1 MFNLEL
7 LKNKKYRFQT
17 LSAIFMAA
25 FLVLIGIISVLKIN
39 INKEVEVSISS
50 ANHYEFKDKIDKLLA
65 KLNLLLEDSRSTVSS
80 EKFNFA
86 NIYSYMDPSIT
97 FGEKLYND
105 IKSKNDSLIYEIS
118 AKGLT
123 SPSDLLKETGK
134 DKNLYSAFNPEDSA
148 HIKNRQTSW
157 RINDFTMVNINFLD
171 NDGNKIEYYQN
182 IFDILSMANLYTYY
196 HNIYDYKTFE
206 EYCNKLL
213 IDSYTVDFDLSD
225 IYFCSGCMR
234 YEDKNVIE
242 HAKEVKELFYKENPT
257 SFLHA
262 FPKVKLSHNQLYKY
276 EKIEDLNEEPLGDIE
291 EDDDNIVIE
300 QAPFET
306 IKEVYVPNEE
316 INQQTLS
323 EYLNAVKNNTFAY
336 DPKYKT
342 INLNYCPGHID
353 LNANVI
359 ITNLNNKKGL
369 SSLDTIGNNEV
380 NFNENWHGWNL
391 YNIKK
396 AKILAG
402 SDWFTNYGINVSRI
416 QLIEPFSIEEINY
429 YMRKLPENI
438 SRNRYK
444 IIKTA
449 LESVG
454 KIPYYF
460 GGKPYGPNYNINH
473 FGRIL
478 TRADHRGRILRGLDC
493 SGWISW
499 VYDTSINKDLNAEGT
514 PHLAV
519 TGVGI
524 RRKNLE
530 PGDVAVKVKD
540 GSHVVMFLA
549 WANDGKMIA
558 IHENAGA
565 DNVSTGE
572 IEAYYPYYRN
582 LLLTPTE

>member
-1 MFNLEL
+1 MFNLNKL
-7 LKNKKYRFQT
+7 LNNKNKYQT
-17 LSAIFMAA
+17 LSALLMIVFLIIFG
-25 FLVLIGIISVLKIN
+25 VISILKSN
-39 INKEVEVSISS
+39 LKTTDTVVESNL
-50 ANHYEFKDKIDKLLA
+50 NHYEYKDKIDKLLS
-65 KLNLLLEDSRSTVSS
+65 KLKILLDDTRATVSS
-80 EKFNFA
+80 DKFNFG
-86 NIYSYMDPSIT
+86 NIYSYTEPSIT

-105 IKSKNDSLIYEIS
+105 IKSKNDSLTYEIT

-123 SPSDLLKETGK
+123 SPGDLINETKK
-134 DKNLYSAFNPEDSA
+134 DRNLYCAYNPEDSS
-148 HIKNRQTSW
+148 HIKNRQSSW
-157 RINDFTMVNINFLD
+157 RINNFTMVNINFLD

-196 HNIYDYKTFE
+196 HNIYDYNAFE

-234 YEDKNVIE
+234 YDDKNVIE
-242 HAKEVKELFYKENPT
+242 HANEVKELFYKQSPDA
-257 SFLHA
+257 FKQA

-276 EKIEDLNEEPLGDIE
+276 EEIEDLNKEPLGDIE
-291 EDDDNIVIE
+291 EDDEDVVIE
-300 QAPFET
+300 QTPQEVV
-306 IKEVYVPNEE
+306 KEIYVQNSD
-316 INQQTLS
+316 INQQTLE
-323 EYLNAVKNNTFAY
+323 EYLDAVKNNNFIY
-336 DPKYKT
+336 DSKYKT
-342 INLNYCPGHID
+342 LNLNYCPGHID

-359 ITNLNNKKGL
+359 ITNLNNKRGL
-369 SSLDTIGNNEV
+369 ASIDAIGNNEE
-380 NFNENWHGWNL
+380 NFNENWNGWTL

-396 AKILAG
+396 AKILSH
-402 SDWFTNYGINVSRI
+402 SDWFKDYGINVSKI
-416 QLIEPFSIEEINY
+416 QLVEPLSIEEINY

-478 TRADHRGRILRGLDC
+478 TRPDHRGRILRGLDC

>member
-1 MFNLEL
+1 MFKIF
-7 LKNKKYRFQT
+7 KNKKNKYQIIS
-17 LSAIFMAA
+17 LLLMIIF
-25 FLVLIGIISVLKIN
+25 FITIGIFSIIKSN
-39 INKEVEVSISS
+39 INNIDTEVVSQ
-50 ANHYEFKDKIDKLLA
+50 ANHYEFKDKIDKLLI
-65 KLNLLLEDSRSTVSS
+65 KLRLLLDDTRATVSS
-80 EKFNFA
+80 EKFNFG
-86 NIYSYMDPSIT
+86 NIYSLMDPSLTI
-97 FGEKLYND
+97 GEKLYND

-123 SPSDLLKETGK
+123 SPGDLLKETNK
-134 DKNLYSAFNPEDSA
+134 EKNLYCAYNPEDSA
-148 HIKNRQTSW
+148 HIKSKQTSW

-171 NDGNKIEYYQN
+171 NDGNKIDYYQN

-213 IDSYTVDFDLSD
+213 IDSYTVNFDLSD

-234 YEDKNVIE
+234 YDDKNVIE
-242 HAKEVKELFYKENPT
+242 HAKEVKELFYKENP
-257 SFLHA
+257 SAFLHA
-262 FPKVKLSHNQLYKY
+262 FPNVKLSHNQFYKY
-276 EKIEDLNEEPLGDIE
+276 EKIEDLNEEPLGDIDE
-291 EDDDNIVIE
+291 EDEDIIIE
-300 QAPFET
+300 QVPQET
-306 IKEVYVPNEE
+306 VKEVYVQNSE
-316 INQQTLS
+316 INQQTLE
-323 EYLNAVKNNTFAY
+323 EYIEAVKNNTFVY
-336 DPKYKT
+336 DSKYKT
-342 INLNYCPGHID
+342 IDLNYCPGHID

-359 ITNLNNKKGL
+359 ITNLSNKKGL
-369 SSLDTIGNNEV
+369 PSIDTIGNNEE
-380 NFNENWHGWNL
+380 NFNEKWQGWNL

-396 AKILAG
+396 AKILAS
-402 SDWFTNYGINVSRI
+402 SDWYTAYGINVSRI
-416 QLIEPFSIEEINY
+416 QLIEPYSIEEINY
-429 YMRKLPENI
+429 YMRKLPDNI
-438 SRNRYK
+438 SKNRYK

-460 GGKPYGPNYNINH
+460 GGKPYGPNYTINR

-478 TRADHRGRILRGLDC
+478 TRADHKGRILRGLDC

-499 VYDTSINKDLNAEGT
+499 VYETSINKDLNAEGT
-514 PHLAV
+514 PHLAA

-549 WANDGKMIA
+549 WANDGKMFA

-565 DNVSTGE
+565 ENVSTGE
-572 IEAYYPYYRN
+572 IEAFYPYYRN
-582 LLLTPTE
+582 LLLTPSE